1 MRVSDILRQ
10 KGAEVAT
17 IDADCSI
24 AEAAQVLSVRNLGA
38 LIVAADGAHIDGI
51 VSERDVVRHLAE
63 HGAEGLT
70 ATVAQVMTVEVLTCR
85 RGDPIDHLMAVMTE
99 RRVRHLPVVDDAGG
113 LAGIVSIGDV
123 VKRRVEELETEN
135 DHLHDYLQSGR

>member
-24 AEAAQVLSVRNLGA
+24 AEAAEVLSVRNLGA
-38 LIVAADGAHIDGI
+38 LVIAADGTHIDGI
-51 VSERDVVRHLAE
+51 ISERDVVRHLAE
-63 HGAEGLT
+63 HGPEGL
-70 ATVAQVMTVEVLTCR
+70 ASTVAVVMTTEVLTCR
-85 RGDPIDHLMAVMTE
+85 RSDPIDHLMAVMTD

-113 LAGIVSIGDV
+113 LAGLVSIGDV

>member
-17 IDADCSI
+17 IDADCSL

-38 LIVAADGAHIDGI
+38 LVIAADGCHIDGI
-51 VSERDVVRHLAE
+51 VSERDIVRHLAE
-63 HGAEGLT
+63 HGPDGFADP
-70 ATVAQVMTVEVLTCR
+70 VSRVMTVDVLTCR
-85 RGDPIDHLMAVMTE
+85 RGDPIDHLMAVMTD
-99 RRVRHLPVVDDAGG
+99 RRVRHLPVLDDSGNLDG
-113 LAGIVSIGDV
+113 LVSIGDV
-123 VKRRVEELETEN
+123 VKRRVEELEIEN